1 MRGRGAYWRRLRAA
15 KSTCWGCSTPAG
27 GTAYH
32 QVHQSKRVQLG
43 AHQPAC
49 LVPGE
54 PEETASQLQSAV
66 DRHLDNAGV
75 VLAQAIL
82 PMRDVVNAL
91 RLTRAGYQ
99 HLADLDYLVSPR
111 DGFPT
116 ENPQSSLQF
125 EPSTRGDA
133 PQWQKLLDR
142 TYQGSLDCSDVDGV
156 RRIDDVLD
164 SYQRTGVY
172 RPEWWIFARYHG
184 QDVGCALLA
193 DHPEHNQAE
202 LMYIGIVP
210 EMRGRGWGLEV
221 TRHAQ
226 WIAWCAGRERLVL
239 AVDDGNWPA
248 QNIYEKAGFD
258 IWDRRS
264 VFIRAAAPAVGDA
277 EVGECSF

>member
-1 MRGRGAYWRRLRAA
+1 MLGLFHARRGDRFVGAAWGQIVPGRTAF
-15 KSTCWGCSTPAG
+15 CW
-27 GTAYH
+27 
-32 QVHQSKRVQLG
+32 
-43 AHQPAC
+43 PAC

-133 PQWQKLLDR
+133 RAVAEAAGSHLPGLTRLLRCRWRPPDR
-142 TYQGSLDCSDVDGV
+142 
-156 RRIDDVLD
+156 
-164 SYQRTGVY
+164 
-172 RPEWWIFARYHG
+172 
-184 QDVGCALLA
+184 
-193 DHPEHNQAE
+193 
-202 LMYIGIVP
+202 
-210 EMRGRGWGLEV
+210 
-221 TRHAQ
+221 
-226 WIAWCAGRERLVL
+226 
-239 AVDDGNWPA
+239 
-248 QNIYEKAGFD
+248 
-258 IWDRRS
+258 
-264 VFIRAAAPAVGDA
+264 
-277 EVGECSF
+277 